1 MTLREATSVDQ
12 GRPPGRLGAAVV
24 AIVLLTAV
32 ALLYFGDFTRAKP
45 VDQSAI
51 GLEGLSVWL
60 NHNDID
66 ARLFYGGE
74 GLDADD
80 VGLRVLPL
88 YDVNLGFDPD
98 DQRTQAE
105 QEAADNLR
113 EMTEDVLWSKIRS
126 VPTLVI
132 LPKWRWQMPEIGV
145 ADRAFLIDQGGI
157 NALVN
162 RQFTAAGR
170 VQRPWESRAVLENA
184 EGSEIVLHQPQF
196 VEAGSCDPVFGDRD
210 RMLLGRCLGDRGTTY
225 WLLSDPDLLDNHG
238 LTQGDNAGVAL
249 SQLPKLASSG
259 PILIDLTTRIW
270 TFTTLEAP
278 QRGWADL
285 ARFFDFPFSIIWAG
299 LAVLAAFVLWRA
311 WWRFGPIEQ
320 ESDETTAPRASRE
333 VSIDVKARLLR
344 LTGHDAAIVRNH
356 IADRL
361 LALSGEII
369 GPRRLP
375 TDGKLEA
382 LLKVVSHR
390 SSSLAVD
397 LRNAIENARNLEKSS
412 TNELLSFVDRV
423 NELIARTR
431 DEFGKPKG
439 HR

>member
-1 MTLREATSVDQ
+1 MTPRKATSVDQ

-24 AIVLLTAV
+24 AIVLLMAV
-32 ALLYFGDFTRAKP
+32 ALLYFADFTRAKP

-51 GLEGLSVWL
+51 GLAGLSVWL
-60 NHNDID
+60 NHNDVD

-74 GLDADD
+74 RLDADD

-105 QEAADNLR
+105 QETADNLR
-113 EMTEDVLWSKIRS
+113 EMTADVLWSKIRS

-145 ADRAFLIDQGGI
+145 ADRSFLIDQGGVD
-157 NALVN
+157 ALVN

-170 VQRPWESRAVLENA
+170 VQRPWESRAVLETA
-184 EGSEIVLHQPQF
+184 EGSAIVLHQPQF
-196 VEAGSCDPVFGDRD
+196 VAAGSCDPILGDSD
-210 RMLLGRCLGDRGTTY
+210 RMLLGRCSDWGTTY

-249 SQLPKLASSG
+249 FQLPKLAAGG

-299 LAVLAAFVLWRA
+299 LAVLAAIVLWRA
-311 WWRFGPIEQ
+311 WWRFGPIDR

-361 LALSGEII
+361 LALSGEIV

-375 TDGKLEA
+375 ADGKLEA

-397 LRNAIENARNLEKSS
+397 LRNAVENAGNLEKAS
-412 TNELLSFVDRV
+412 TNELLGYVDRV
-423 NELIARTR
+423 NGLIARTR
-431 DEFGKPKG
+431 DEFGKSKG
-439 HR
+439 DR